1 MARSIKFGL
10 IGTILKKR
18 QAHKEDA
25 SMRRKNIFGKNLDD
39 ALKDLLYNDDKHIE
53 YCLNKEWV
61 ISRTDAGEVYFYN
74 SVTKEYVKICL

>member
-10 IGTILKKR
+10 IGMLLKKR
-18 QAHKEDA
+18 LVRKEDA
-25 SMRRKNIFGKNLDD
+25 SMRRKNIFDKNLDD

>member
-1 MARSIKFGL
+1 
-10 IGTILKKR
+10 
-18 QAHKEDA
+18 
-25 SMRRKNIFGKNLDD
+25 MRRKNIFDKNLDD

-53 YCLNKEWV
+53 YCFNKEWV

>member
-1 MARSIKFGL
+1 MAKSIRFGL
-10 IGTILKKR
+10 IGTLLKKR
-18 QAHKEDA
+18 QARKEDV
-25 SMRRKNIFGKNLDD
+25 SMRRKNIFDKNLDD

>member
-1 MARSIKFGL
+1 MH
-10 IGTILKKR
+10 LKKR
-18 QAHKEDA
+18 QVRKEDA
-25 SMRRKNIFGKNLDD
+25 SMRRKNIFDKKHLAD